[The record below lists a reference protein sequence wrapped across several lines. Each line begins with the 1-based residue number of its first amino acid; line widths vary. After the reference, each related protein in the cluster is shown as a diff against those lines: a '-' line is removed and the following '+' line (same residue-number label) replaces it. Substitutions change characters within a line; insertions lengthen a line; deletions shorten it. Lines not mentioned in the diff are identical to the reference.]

1 MVPRF
6 CRPAAFE
13 QNRVRV
19 ECCRSACVVEG
30 QRASGKE
37 AGGNREEREEDG
49 NQKWTLTT
57 DVTAEV

>member
-49 NQKWTLTT
+49 NQK
-57 DVTAEV
+57 